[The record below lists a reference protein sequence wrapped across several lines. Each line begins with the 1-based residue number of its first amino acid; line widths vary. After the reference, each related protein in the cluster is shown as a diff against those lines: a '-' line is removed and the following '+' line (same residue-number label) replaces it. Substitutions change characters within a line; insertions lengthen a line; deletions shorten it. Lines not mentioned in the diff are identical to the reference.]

1 MLACVQA
8 GLLQN
13 TQSAY
18 SNTQYHPVP
27 VQTPLITGS
36 VQATQPIGVASGPV
50 LAAAPVVQTRVEPYD
65 PNPRY
70 NYAYAVNDQ
79 RTGDVKSQHE
89 SRNGDVVHGQY
100 TINDPDGSRRVVDYS
115 AGPYTGFNA
124 IVQRTPGAHPVPV
137 ATVAAVATPI
147 H

>member
-1 MLACVQA
+1 MVCAQA
-8 GLLQN
+8 GYLQN
-13 TQSAY
+13 TQSVY
-18 SNTQYHPVP
+18 SNTQYHPVS
-27 VQTPLITGS
+27 VQAPLITGS
-36 VQATQPIGVASGPV
+36 VQTVAAAATPIV
-50 LAAAPVVQTRVEPYD
+50 AAAPVVQTRVEPYD

-79 RTGDVKSQHE
+79 QTGDVKSQHE
-89 SRNGDVVHGQY
+89 SRSGDVVHGQY

-124 IVQRTPGAHPVPV
+124 VVQRTPGAHPVPV
-137 ATVAAVATPI
+137 ATVAALAAPI